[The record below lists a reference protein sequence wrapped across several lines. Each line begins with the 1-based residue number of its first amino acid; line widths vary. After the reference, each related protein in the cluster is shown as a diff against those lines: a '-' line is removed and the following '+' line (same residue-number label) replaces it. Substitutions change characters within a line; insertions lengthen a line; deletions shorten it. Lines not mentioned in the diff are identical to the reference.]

1 MNQNPNPIRKN
12 GNRNIFCPHYGDCL
26 SHAAKLHWESWA
38 CFDCHYKQMKATG
51 VEGPFL
57 SGDTTP
63 YYTISSE
70 VYRQVG

>member
-1 MNQNPNPIRKN
+1 MNKNPNPIRKN
-12 GNRNIFCPHYGDCL
+12 GNRNIFCPLYGDCL
-26 SHAAKLHWESWA
+26 DHAAKLHWESWA
-38 CFDCHYKQMKATG
+38 CFDCHHKQMKAAG

-70 VYRQVG
+70 IYRRVG